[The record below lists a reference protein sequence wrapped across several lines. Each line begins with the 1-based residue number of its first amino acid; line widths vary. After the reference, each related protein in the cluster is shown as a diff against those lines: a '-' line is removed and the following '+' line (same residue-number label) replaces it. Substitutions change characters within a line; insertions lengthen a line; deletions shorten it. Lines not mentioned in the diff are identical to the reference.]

1 LQDQGGELDL
11 DQSSELLTF
20 HEAITNLVDS
30 EEQLVEEHKAI
41 IEADQLLLEEEEQL
55 LQYVEDTDHDIEQYV
70 TRMETI
76 VSKKLERLTRFK
88 GEHF

>member
-1 LQDQGGELDL
+1 M
-11 DQSSELLTF
+11 TF
-20 HEAITNLVDS
+20 HEAISNLVAS

-41 IEADQLLLEEEEQL
+41 IEADQLLLAEEQHL

-76 VSKKLERLTRFK
+76 VSKKLERLTKFK
-88 GEHF
+88 GKLAIRMP